1 MSDVKIEMNKAGLH
15 ELFTSS
21 AVASLIEQATAQVK
35 SSAGDGYASEV
46 GIMGSRVRQVKS
58 SAGDG
63 YASEV
68 GIMGSRVRGIVY
80 PATKGARDSTR
91 NDHSLQKA
99 VGGG

>member
-21 AVASLIEQATAQVK
+21 AVASLIEQAT
-35 SSAGDGYASEV
+35 E
-46 GIMGSRVRQVKS
+46 QVKS

-80 PATKGARDSTR
+80 PVTKGARDSTR

>member
-15 ELFTSS
+15 ELFTS
-21 AVASLIEQATAQVK
+21 AVASLIEQATA
-35 SSAGDGYASEV
+35 
-46 GIMGSRVRQVKS
+46 QVKS

-80 PATKGARDSTR
+80 PATKGARDSAR